1 MNNNDSL
8 LVVISEGKRAQ
19 YAVDH
24 KAENVVDVLSP
35 RCNNERCMKRPIFY
49 NEGKRAQNAVDRKAE
64 NVRNPT
70 CKHEG
75 CKKRS
80 IFGYEGGKPE
90 YCSEHKP
97 DDMVDVRY

>member
-1 MNNNDSL
+1 MML
-8 LVVISEGKRAQ
+8 IVLIFIVIGLSSIHCCSIPHRVNPSRLCKHKGCMERPIFYNEGKRAQ

-24 KAENVVDVLSP
+24 KAENMVDVLSP
-35 RCNNERCMKRPIFY
+35 
-49 NEGKRAQNAVDRKAE
+49 
-64 NVRNPT
+64 T
-70 CKHEG
+70 CKHKG
-75 CKKRS
+75 CKKLS